1 MFSVLV
7 EVRRM
12 MGEEILLVTGGYL
25 VGSIPTG
32 IILSKLFGAKDV
44 RQEGSG
50 NIGAT
55 NVFRVLGAKL
65 GFLTLLGDV
74 AKGIIPVALTCSLT
88 DNDMWIAA
96 VALFTVLGHLFPIFL
111 KFRGGKGVAT
121 ALGIFLV
128 LAPLAL
134 PFVILMFVLVVMKWK
149 YVSLGSLTASALL
162 PIVVGLTGYP
172 TMYVGLSLMTGCL
185 IVYRH
190 WGNIKRL
197 REGVEKKISMSKH

>member
-1 MFSVLV
+1 VSL
-7 EVRRM
+7 E
-12 MGEEILLVTGGYL
+12 GILLVTGGYL

-32 IILSKLFGAKDV
+32 VIVSKLFGAKDV

-55 NVFRVLGAKL
+55 NVFRVSGAKL
-65 GFLTLLGDV
+65 GILTLLGDV
-74 AKGIIPVALTCSLT
+74 AKGMIPVALTCSLT
-88 DNDMWIAA
+88 NSEMWIAA
-96 VALFTVLGHLFPIFL
+96 VALFTFLGHLFPIFL

-128 LAPLAL
+128 LAPFVL
-134 PFVILMFVLVVMKWK
+134 PFVIIIFVLVVMKWK

-162 PIVVGLTGYP
+162 PIFIGVAGYP
-172 TMYVGLSLMTGCL
+172 TIYVGLSLMIECL

-190 WGNIKRL
+190 WENIKRL
-197 REGVEKKISMSKH
+197 REGVEKKISWSKI